1 MKEWSNAALY
11 VVAIIV
17 FIITLSLYFKL
28 KNDDSAVEFSTYC
41 EKAVY
46 NLFTGD
52 TSRYLETHR
61 DNYDYMDFDIY
72 WTVMNNW
79 TDYEFECHSNGGE
92 EATVKARE
100 RKSNKNWDDWYD
112 DWYDDWEDDEPL
124 EAGSV
129 FYTESLSSGS
139 EIEE

>member
-61 DNYDYMDFDIY
+61 DNYDYMDFDKKMFYRREYNTSIKDKGKMTILQDRDQKNVKPIY
-72 WTVMNNW
+72 LM
-79 TDYEFECHSNGGE
+79 DSYEKNKILMEQE
-92 EATVKARE
+92 EKD
-100 RKSNKNWDDWYD
+100 KK
-112 DWYDDWEDDEPL
+112 
-124 EAGSV
+124 
-129 FYTESLSSGS
+129 
-139 EIEE
+139 